1 MRIKKILM
9 FLFILGIIVLLKPLP
24 VQAKTSNSKIHK
36 KYQNKMESI
45 YNKFDSHY
53 FSTKVK
59 LMYAYADL
67 NGDEIDELLVFDA
80 NNTFRHGEV
89 YTVKNGKVKCLLDE
103 ISLYIDKE
111 AGNIFFDL
119 EYYESEKLLS
129 CRFRDDF
136 GHIIYLYSWNG
147 KKYKEIARKVIDQ
160 GPDEDWLYYYVNGK
174 ETTEE
179 KYNSFVKKKT
189 ENAKVNK
196 ASNLKWY
203 EYDGNDPL
211 IRLAKR
217 INKEGQLDVEQGS
230 QLTISIGNG
239 IDSSD
244 TTISVSNSSIAEVSK
259 NGFDEIFINTK
270 KTGTTKVTV
279 KNSNAKVS
287 FNLNVVK
294 KGTDSSI
301 GSYGD
306 LNSVVLARAGKLFFA
321 NVGIYRLASF
331 ELYGNMN
338 SKGELVLKGTDPSG
352 GTIEFLG
359 KKMDNKYILTVT
371 NSGWNYLKNGD
382 AFETD

>member
-1 MRIKKILM
+1 
-9 FLFILGIIVLLKPLP
+9 
-24 VQAKTSNSKIHK
+24 
-36 KYQNKMESI
+36 
-45 YNKFDSHY
+45 
-53 FSTKVK
+53 
-59 LMYAYADL
+59 
-67 NGDEIDELLVFDA
+67 
-80 NNTFRHGEV
+80 
-89 YTVKNGKVKCLLDE
+89 
-103 ISLYIDKE
+103 
-111 AGNIFFDL
+111 
-119 EYYESEKLLS
+119 
-129 CRFRDDF
+129 
-136 GHIIYLYSWNG
+136 
-147 KKYKEIARKVIDQ
+147 
-160 GPDEDWLYYYVNGK
+160 
-174 ETTEE
+174 
-179 KYNSFVKKKT
+179 
-189 ENAKVNK
+189 
-196 ASNLKWY
+196 
-203 EYDGNDPL
+203 L